1 MKAIERELIKLGF
14 EVVFI
19 GGEGHFYAY
28 PLTYIAN
35 AKAII
40 TLGGYSSLIELAR
53 FRKRGIIIPLGEHFE
68 QEDNARLFMGR
79 SGYRVLPINKID
91 IYSVERYL
99 EEIIV
104 EDPDP
109 PRFKDA
115 AKIISSR
122 IQGLMR

>member
-1 MKAIERELIKLGF
+1 
-14 EVVFI
+14 
-19 GGEGHFYAY
+19 
-28 PLTYIAN
+28 
-35 AKAII
+35 
-40 TLGGYSSLIELAR
+40 
-53 FRKRGIIIPLGEHFE
+53 
-68 QEDNARLFMGR
+68 MGR